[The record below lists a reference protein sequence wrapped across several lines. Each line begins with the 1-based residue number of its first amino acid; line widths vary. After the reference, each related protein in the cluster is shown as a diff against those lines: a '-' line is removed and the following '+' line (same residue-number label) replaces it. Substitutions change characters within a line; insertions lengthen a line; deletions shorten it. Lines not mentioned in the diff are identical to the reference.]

1 MSQGAAAC
9 AAFAMSAVIETSQ
22 GASWTELA
30 TWRVNALSFEGAM
43 LHLSRA
49 EHPADQNVQLTVTKP
64 PPTPTLKRLA
74 YDAAKSRYNKRQTR
88 AAHKICATV
97 HPDWRLAPSDDVA
110 TVTSMFRHLHRKE
123 TNMLE
128 MTKLAHP
135 IELSDE
141 ELDLVAA
148 GTGGCGCQDGGSLI
162 RTGDINVL
170 SGNQVQ
176 VGVLSKQSQIFV
188 G

>member
-1 MSQGAAAC
+1 
-9 AAFAMSAVIETSQ
+9 
-22 GASWTELA
+22 
-30 TWRVNALSFEGAM
+30 
-43 LHLSRA
+43 
-49 EHPADQNVQLTVTKP
+49 
-64 PPTPTLKRLA
+64 
-74 YDAAKSRYNKRQTR
+74 
-88 AAHKICATV
+88 V

-110 TVTSMFRHLHRKE
+110 TVTSMFRHLTRKE

-128 MTKLAHP
+128 MTNLAHP

-148 GTGGCGCQDGGSLI
+148 GTGGCGGGCHDGGSLI
-162 RTGDINVL
+162 RTGDNNVL

-176 VGVLSKQSQIFV
+176 VGLLSKQSQVFI